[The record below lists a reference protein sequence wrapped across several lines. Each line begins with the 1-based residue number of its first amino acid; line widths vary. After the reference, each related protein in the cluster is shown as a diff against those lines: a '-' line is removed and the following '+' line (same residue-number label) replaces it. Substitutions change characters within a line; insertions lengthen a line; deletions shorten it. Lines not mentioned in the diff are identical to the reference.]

1 MYLSNIDTR
10 DELVAYRQESVAASI
25 RASRQDSLL
34 MAGITMRIGMLLI
47 RIGERLENSR
57 RGEGTLP
64 ATTLGSPPW
73 SRRCPS
79 CV

>member
-1 MYLSNIDTR
+1 MYLSNIDTM

-25 RASRQDSLL
+25 RASLQDSLL
-34 MAGITMRIGMLLI
+34 MAGFKVRVGMLLI
-47 RIGERLENSR
+47 QIGERLGSSR
-57 RGEGTLP
+57 RGEVTLP